1 MVSTFLHYVSGAS
14 NNNCLDAYDMRELID
29 QYERRFTGYISD
41 AECRQD
47 ARGRYKALAGLSRSR
62 GFRYVAEVLVLDT
75 TPNKALVLQLWPH
88 HGSQSAVGTEPVYI
102 HEVQSEASYEVQEQT
117 LRLRGAKVTRTK
129 YGIGH
134 LRGQRNMDCD
144 ELTGDFKI
152 HFRESKEASKV
163 YNLLNIK

>member
-102 HEVQSEASYEVQEQT
+102 HEGRCSPYFPSRLCRILNRTSAKRGELRSPRTNLEASW
-117 LRLRGAKVTRTK
+117 RKGDKNKVW
-129 YGIGH
+129 
-134 LRGQRNMDCD
+134 NW
-144 ELTGDFKI
+144 
-152 HFRESKEASKV
+152 SSAWPA
-163 YNLLNIK
+163 